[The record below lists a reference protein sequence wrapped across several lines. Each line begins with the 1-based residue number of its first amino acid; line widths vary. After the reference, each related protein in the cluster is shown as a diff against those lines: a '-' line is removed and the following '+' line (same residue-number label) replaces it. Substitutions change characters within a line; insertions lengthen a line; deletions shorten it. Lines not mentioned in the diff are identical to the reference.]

1 MLLTPSMI
9 GALLAG
15 ICLWSLFWAALHKIE
30 EIPGVRDAI
39 STNQCLEWIEQRPG
53 LTLLLTGPP
62 IIWFT
67 GFRRQWELAL
77 PWEGP
82 SSICSS
88 FMATFRVG
96 ASWRFSLQSCGG
108 APDKNIVAVQ

>member
-30 EIPGVRDAI
+30 EIPGVRDVL

-53 LTLLLTGPP
+53 LTILLTEVANYLAHDISSPVGV
-62 IIWFT
+62 
-67 GFRRQWELAL
+67 GFALGGTIVNLLVVYGYIPSRSLLAVLAAKLRR
-77 PWEGP
+77 
-82 SSICSS
+82 CS
-88 FMATFRVG
+88 
-96 ASWRFSLQSCGG
+96 
-108 APDKNIVAVQ
+108 